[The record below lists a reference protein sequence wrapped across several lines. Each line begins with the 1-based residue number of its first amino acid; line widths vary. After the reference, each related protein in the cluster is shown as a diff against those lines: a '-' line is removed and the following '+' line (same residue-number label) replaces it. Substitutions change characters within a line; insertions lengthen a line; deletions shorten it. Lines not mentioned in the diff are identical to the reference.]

1 MSLKSSSCVHV
12 HLCGM
17 NARECVHAPVC
28 VHVCAVEYACMWK
41 LEVQFGHL
49 PCLLS
54 TPVLWQNLLK
64 NPEFTDLATLARQF
78 APEIPSSPVPECWVH
93 RPTVMPFGDLH
104 RCKPFSPSSYI
115 FIHLNSFL
123 KLKNGPFI
131 PVKTQTKGCVSMC
144 TYTYFLIY

>member
-78 APEIPSSPVPECWVH
+78 APEIPHLLFLSAGFTGPQLCLSGIYIGVSHSPH
-93 RPTVMPFGDLH
+93 HL
-104 RCKPFSPSSYI
+104 I
-115 FIHLNSFL
+115 FLS
-123 KLKNGPFI
+123 
-131 PVKTQTKGCVSMC
+131 T
-144 TYTYFLIY
+144 